1 MSYIN
6 AFAATDFRNQRKRFG
21 IEREDRRLGCYI
33 IGRTGMGKS
42 SLLVNMALNDAVHNE
57 GFCFIDPHGDAVE
70 RLRDS
75 LPASRASDTIYFD
88 PAGQDPPIGLNLLE
102 TVGPEHRHLVVSG
115 LISIFTALYG
125 PQYFQ
130 HRQVHVLRNTLIALL
145 ELDAPQTLVD
155 VYHLLTDWRFR
166 KYVVARIKDPLVK
179 SFWQK
184 EFPKYVF
191 SRGEGIAP
199 LLNKFG
205 SFLTTPMIRGIIGQ
219 SSSGIRFRSLMDQ
232 GGILLCN
239 LSKGR
244 MGEDNSAFL
253 GALLILKLQ
262 LAALSRADTPEHKRR
277 DFFAFVDEAHSFLGG
292 GAELMDQ
299 LTAESRKHR
308 VSWTFANQY
317 LVNWTTN

>member
-1 MSYIN
+1 MATRCRRAAGEARRYPRGVEGATGPPEKRTRKQAALHIGPQQILFQGLSLNQPESLYFVSYIN
-6 AFAATDFRNQRKRFG
+6 VFAATDFRNQRKRFG

-191 SRGEGIAP
+191 SRGAGIAP
-199 LLNKFG
+199 LLN
-205 SFLTTPMIRGIIGQ
+205 
-219 SSSGIRFRSLMDQ
+219 
-232 GGILLCN
+232 
-239 LSKGR
+239 
-244 MGEDNSAFL
+244 
-253 GALLILKLQ
+253 
-262 LAALSRADTPEHKRR
+262 PESTEGHRW
-277 DFFAFVDEAHSFLGG
+277 
-292 GAELMDQ
+292 
-299 LTAESRKHR
+299 TA
-308 VSWTFANQY
+308 
-317 LVNWTTN
+317 